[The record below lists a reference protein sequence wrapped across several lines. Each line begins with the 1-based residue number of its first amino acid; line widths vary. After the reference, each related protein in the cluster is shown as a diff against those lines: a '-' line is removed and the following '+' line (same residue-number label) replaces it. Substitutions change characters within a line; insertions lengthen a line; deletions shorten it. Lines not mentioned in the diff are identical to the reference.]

1 MKVKVNDLWYE
12 VPEWMVTKVEG
23 FKEQY
28 PYMYPVHALDAILE
42 FNYDGIIDS
51 EEVVKFRYDNN
62 LEDDTVASVMALAV
76 VNKVYG
82 IEVED

>member
-1 MKVKVNDLWYE
+1 MRIKLNGLWYE
-12 VPEWMVTKVEG
+12 VPERLVTKVEG

-28 PYMYPVHALDAILE
+28 PDMYPLDALDAILE
-42 FNYDGIIDS
+42 FDFDGSIGS
-51 EEVVKFRYDNN
+51 EEVVKFCYDNN
-62 LEDDTVASVMALAV
+62 LEDDTVATVMALAV

>member
-1 MKVKVNDLWYE
+1 MKVKVNDIWYE
-12 VPEWMVTKVEG
+12 VPEWMVTKVEF
-23 FKEQY
+23 FKEQE
-28 PYMYPVHALDAILE
+28 PDMYPVHALDAILE
-42 FNYDGIIDS
+42 FNYDGVIDS

-82 IEVED
+82 IGVED

>member
-1 MKVKVNDLWYE
+1 MKVKVNNVWYK

-23 FKEQY
+23 FKEQE
-28 PYMYPVHALDAILE
+28 PDMYPVHALDAILE
-42 FNYDGIIDS
+42 FNYDGVIDS

-82 IEVED
+82 IEVGD

>member
-12 VPEWMVTKVEG
+12 VPEWMVTKVGG
-23 FKEQY
+23 FKEQE
-28 PYMYPVHALDAILE
+28 PDMYPVHALDAILE
-42 FNYDGIIDS
+42 FNYDGVIDS

>member
-12 VPEWMVTKVEG
+12 VPEWMVTKVEV

-42 FNYDGIIDS
+42 FNYDGVIDS